1 MKIQVTQDD
10 IDAGIPRSCR
20 RCPIAKALDRMN
32 VPYFSIL
39 TEFVAWSALYYDE
52 KNISILPTEA
62 LSFIQDFDHDR
73 PVKPFEFELA
83 DPETYE
89 TA

>member
-32 VPYFSIL
+32 IPYFGVL
-39 TEFVAWSALYYDE
+39 TLVIVWSARYKD
-52 KNISILPTEA
+52 NSILPTEA
-62 LSFIQDFDHDR
+62 LNFIQDFDHDR

-89 TA
+89 LERGS